1 MVLLLLVQFLVI
13 FSQIWVFFN
22 SLLEEKPTMKLSRR
36 NFLKITGLGSASAL
50 APRLLLAAD
59 ASDSA
64 DDIISVFLRGAADG
78 LNIIPP
84 HGDSDYYRLR
94 PGLAI
99 APPGNEQGALDLDG
113 FFGFHPGM
121 VALLPLYQSG
131 ELAVIHA
138 CGSPSPSHSHFEAQD
153 LMERG
158 LTGNSGSFSGWLG
171 RYLDYRM
178 DDSFSV
184 FHALGMGNAAPRTLA
199 HDASTI
205 AMNRIEDFSLLVPE
219 AQKAETEALLQALY
233 AGDSP
238 LENGA
243 RDTLAAV
250 DTLAAADPAQYP
262 PQNGATYPDTG
273 FGAQLQAVGQLIR
286 ADVGVRAT
294 ALSLGGWDT
303 HQGESATLDNLL
315 PELAQSLA
323 AFHTDMGT
331 EMDRITLV
339 TMTEFGRRA
348 YENGSAGTD
357 HGHASFMLTLGGNVN
372 GGRVYHDWPGLRDQ
386 DLYGKGDLQVSTD
399 YRNVLGELIDKR
411 TPGMPMELL
420 FPDFDQLKRVFDL
433 VKDFGTS
440 QSPKSTRPLTTYW
453 CPSRPGHQAL
463 RNNFASS
470 LLLRT
475 WLPYDWTPRSEAYFV
490 FPLAQGTPGKQ
501 CGLAATGVYQ
511 PSLRS
516 PWLAAVAL
524 SAHWPGHSGGD
535 QHRHLSQ
542 GAAAGG
548 SPPPAVETGSH
559 GPPLIDAG

>member
-475 WLPYDWTPRSEAYFV
+475 WLPMTGRRVRRPTL
-490 FPLAQGTPGKQ
+490 LA
-501 CGLAATGVYQ
+501 L
-511 PSLRS
+511 
-516 PWLAAVAL
+516 
-524 SAHWPGHSGGD
+524 
-535 QHRHLSQ
+535 
-542 GAAAGG
+542 
-548 SPPPAVETGSH
+548 
-559 GPPLIDAG
+559 PLIEWAPII